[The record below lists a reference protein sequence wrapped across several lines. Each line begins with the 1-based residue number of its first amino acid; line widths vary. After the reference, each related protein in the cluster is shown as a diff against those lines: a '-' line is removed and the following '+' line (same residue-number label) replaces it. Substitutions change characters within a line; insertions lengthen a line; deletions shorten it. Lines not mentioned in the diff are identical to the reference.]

1 MTKTNEQIL
10 KSAEADA
17 KWGVVSG
24 IASAAASLYSGF
36 IGNKTANIYGR
47 MQQKAAETQARLN
60 SIATER
66 NIGYQTRQTAD
77 AISDVKR
84 EGRQVLGRQ
93 LAAMAATGMST
104 ASGSSQALM
113 RSTGYSVGRDVSTL
127 QANLINSAYEQ
138 RRQTAIENIGLQYQG
153 QMARY
158 TAKSEGF
165 GQLAQ
170 GFQGLMSAA
179 TSVAQKWQRWE
190 DLTFASRA
198 QAPGLDAASAA
209 EFRGF
214 LSDLAT
220 QSYSGYGS
228 PSMTGLQYDFV
239 DAAGSANQIEN
250 LALSDYRKLQLGKRG
265 GTATIKFGS
274 KLQ

>member
-1 MTKTNEQIL
+1 MGNKSNEQIL

-24 IASAAASLYSGF
+24 AVSAVASLYSGF
-36 IGNKTANIYGR
+36 MGNKTAKIYGR

-153 QMARY
+153 QMARL
-158 TAKSEGF
+158 TGKSEGF

-179 TSVAQKWQRWE
+179 TSVAQKWNRWE
-190 DLTFASRA
+190 DLQFKNAA
-198 QAPGLDAASAA
+198 QAPGLDPTSQA
-209 EFRGF
+209 EFRSYLNE
-214 LSDLAT
+214 LSYEG
-220 QSYSGYGS
+220 YSL
-228 PSMTGLQYDFV
+228 PSTTKLNYDFV
-239 DAAGSANQIEN
+239 DAAGSAAKINSLELPQTQDNWGDFRRRLTTIIVP
-250 LALSDYRKLQLGKRG
+250 RMGKM
-265 GTATIKFGS
+265 
-274 KLQ
+274 

>member
-1 MTKTNEQIL
+1 MEKTNEQIL
-10 KSAEADA
+10 KSAESNA

-24 IASAAASLYSGF
+24 IASASASLYSGF
-36 IGNKTANIYGR
+36 IGKKTAKIYGR
-47 MQQKAAETQARLN
+47 MQQKASETQARLN

-93 LAAMAATGMST
+93 LATMAATGMST

-113 RSTGYSVGRDVSTL
+113 RSTGYSVGRDVSTM

-170 GFQGLMSAA
+170 GFQGLMTAA
-179 TSVAQKWQRWE
+179 TSVAQKWNRWQ
-190 DLTFASRA
+190 DLQFANQA
-198 QAPGLDAASAA
+198 QTPRIDPTSQSEVLNFEGYQPLTTKLDLGL
-209 EFRGF
+209 
-214 LSDLAT
+214 T
-220 QSYSGYGS
+220 
-228 PSMTGLQYDFV
+228 P
-239 DAAGSANQIEN
+239 AAGTANQLN
-250 LALSDYRKLQLGKRG
+250 SLQLPENVDTWADFRRRLPSITVPRIGKN
-265 GTATIKFGS
+265 
-274 KLQ
+274 